1 MGMSSFRHNLARSV
15 PSLLKASTMKMLSIP
30 VREIRLGF
38 CGADDR
44 VVSLNVPAGN
54 DHGRHH
60 PFLSF
65 DLEYDSEQPDM
76 IAIRLLE
83 ADQDN
88 FIHTVQRS
96 ISFPVT
102 LLAELVSRREATSE
116 EREAWLSMPD
126 DEE

>member
-1 MGMSSFRHNLARSV
+1 
-15 PSLLKASTMKMLSIP
+15 MKMLSIP

-38 CGADDR
+38 SGADDR
-44 VVSLNVPAGN
+44 VVSLNVPASN

>member
-38 CGADDR
+38 SGADDR
-44 VVSLNVPAGN
+44 VVSLNVPASN

>member
-1 MGMSSFRHNLARSV
+1 
-15 PSLLKASTMKMLSIP
+15 MKMLSVP
-30 VREIRLGF
+30 AREIRFGF
-38 CGADDR
+38 SGPDDR
-44 VVSLNVPAGN
+44 VVSLNVPAGA
-54 DHGRHH
+54 DQGRPH

-65 DLEYDSEQPDM
+65 DIEYDTEHPDM

-96 ISFPVT
+96 ISFPAI
-102 LLAELVSRREATSE
+102 LLIELLSKREATSE
-116 EREAWLSMPD
+116 ERAAWLSMPA